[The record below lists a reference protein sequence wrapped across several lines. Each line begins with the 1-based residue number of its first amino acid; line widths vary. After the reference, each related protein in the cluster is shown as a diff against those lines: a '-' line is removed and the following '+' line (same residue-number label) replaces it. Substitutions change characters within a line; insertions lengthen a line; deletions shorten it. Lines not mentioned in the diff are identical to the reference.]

1 MMTDLCCFLLLF
13 FMVSFDFIDV
23 LVIVN
28 CVKVIFGD
36 FELRG
41 FKFIVF

>member
-1 MMTDLCCFLLLF
+1 MMIDLWYFLLLF

-28 CVKVIFGD
+28 FVKVIFDD
-36 FELRG
+36 FRLRG